1 MIFRSCLAGVV
12 FVLGGLASYPALGQQ
27 TPATPRQL
35 TPVQTAQKQVVD
47 AEVLLKKAQAALAQ
61 AHDKIKAKYLAKP
74 EWAPINAE
82 LLKAQNDVKNTHRL
96 ALAAVHTKPEYVELA
111 KKREEAEKIQQQ
123 AQAAAKP
130 GSDETKVSNEDLAQA
145 FQDSLKYSVN
155 MKSMEQQALSNDQ
168 AYIDA
173 MARVEAN
180 KAKLAELDAEVD
192 ESMKTDTDYQTLQ
205 QAVTEAQTQVETAKQ
220 AVVAARQQQTS
231 QPRQPRT
238 K

>member
-1 MIFRSCLAGVV
+1 MNLRSCLAGVV
-12 FVLGGLASYPALGQQ
+12 VVVSGLVSFPVLGQQ
-27 TPATPRQL
+27 TPGTPRQL
-35 TPVQTAQKQVVD
+35 TGVQTAQKQVTD
-47 AEVLLKKAQAALAQ
+47 AEVNLKKAQVTLAQ
-61 AHDKIKAKYLAKP
+61 AHDKIKAKYLTKP
-74 EWAPINAE
+74 EWAPVNAD
-82 LLKAQNDVKNTHRL
+82 LLKAQNDVKNAHRV
-96 ALAAVHTKPEYVELA
+96 ALAAVHSKPEYVELA
-111 KKREEAEKIQQQ
+111 KQREEAEKIQQQ

-130 GSDETKVSNEDLAQA
+130 GSDEAKVSNEDLNKA

-168 AYIDA
+168 PYIDA
-173 MARVEAN
+173 MARVDAN

-192 ESMKTDTDYQTLQ
+192 ESMKTDTEYQALQ

-231 QPRQPRT
+231 QPRQPRS

>member
-12 FVLGGLASYPALGQQ
+12 LVLSGLASGQQ

-35 TPVQTAQKQVVD
+35 TPVQEAQKQVVD
-47 AEVLLKKAQAALAQ
+47 AGALLKKAQAALAQ

-82 LLKAQNDVKNTHRL
+82 LLKSQNDVKNAHRL
-96 ALAAVHTKPEYVELA
+96 ALAAVHAKPEYVELTR
-111 KKREEAEKIQQQ
+111 KREEAEKIQQQ

-173 MARVEAN
+173 MARVDAN